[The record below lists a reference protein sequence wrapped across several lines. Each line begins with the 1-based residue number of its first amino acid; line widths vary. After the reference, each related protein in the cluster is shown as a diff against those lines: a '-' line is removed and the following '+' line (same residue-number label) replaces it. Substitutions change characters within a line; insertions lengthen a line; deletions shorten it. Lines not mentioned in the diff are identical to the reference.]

1 MVSRGKS
8 DGKDSHI
15 TVLEDINLNNYQMV
29 TEGGCDLAVRVFVY
43 VTLMTKS
50 KTSDARYHV

>member
-8 DGKDSHI
+8 DGEDSHI

-29 TEGGCDLAVRVFVY
+29 TGCDLAIRVFVY
-43 VTLMTKS
+43 VTLMTRS